1 MVNLTELVIA
11 FLISL
16 LATALLVVP
25 VKKLAVKIG
34 AMDKPEARKI
44 HKVAIPRLGGLAIF
58 LGTVL
63 GLLYLQPVHRH
74 MFEIGLGA
82 IIVVILGILDDK
94 FQLRPLYKLIG
105 QISAAGVLIYG
116 GLIIERINVPLF
128 GLVELGNWSFIVTLL
143 WIVGITNAINLIDG
157 LDGLASGVSA
167 IALISV
173 LIMALGDYR
182 VVVVYFCVVLIASN
196 IGFLYH
202 NFYPAKI
209 YMGDTG
215 SMFLGY
221 SVAVISLLGL
231 FKNVT
236 LFSFIIPVIVLAV
249 PIFDTLFAIVRRLY
263 NHENIMLPDKKHIHY
278 QLLASG
284 FSHRATVLII
294 YGFSAVFGILGIMF
308 SNASLTFSLVI
319 SFIILL
325 LLTLIA
331 EIGAVEKRKKP
342 LINSMHK
349 LVKRTNDRG

>member
-1 MVNLTELVIA
+1 MVNITELIIA

-16 LATALLVVP
+16 VSTALLVFP
-25 VKKLAVKIG
+25 VKKLAVKLG
-34 AMDKPEARKI
+34 AMDEPEARKI
-44 HKVAIPRLGGLAIF
+44 HTFAIPRLGGLAIVA
-58 LGTVL
+58 GTVL

-74 MFEIGLGA
+74 LVEIILGA
-82 IIVVILGILDDK
+82 AIIVILGILDDK
-94 FQLRPLYKLIG
+94 FQLRPAYKLIG
-105 QISAAGVLIYG
+105 QIGAAGVLIYA
-116 GLIIERINVPLF
+116 GLIIERINLPLF
-128 GLVELGNWSFIVTLL
+128 GLVELGNFSYIVTLL
-143 WIVGITNAINLIDG
+143 WIVGITNAMNLIDG

-167 IALISV
+167 IALVSV

-182 VVVVYFCVVLIASN
+182 TVVVYFCVVLIASN
-196 IGFLYH
+196 IGFLFH

-263 NHENIMLPDKKHIHY
+263 NRENIMLPDKKHIHY

-294 YGFSAVFGILGIMF
+294 YGFSAIFGVLGILF
-308 SNASLTFSLVI
+308 SNASLTISLVI
-319 SFIILL
+319 TFVILL
-325 LLTLIA
+325 LLAVIA
-331 EIGAVEKRKKP
+331 EIGAAEKRKKP